1 MISPWKNIDS
11 DAPVNVKAG
20 LRFGAV
26 SDIGQVRE
34 ENEDSYGFYPQENPH
49 LFIVCDGMGGHED
62 GGVAS
67 RMARDVIIE
76 HYAASQGSLPQRMEA
91 AVKAA
96 NRAINEASG
105 TNMSIRRMGT
115 TCTAL
120 VFEKGNVTLA
130 HVGDSRA
137 YRVSPEALFQ
147 VSDDHTVAAEM
158 IASGLLTPGQA
169 ASHPQRNALTRALGS
184 APDVNVLI
192 RDLGTVSPGEKFII
206 CSDGLAP
213 VSLGEV
219 HRAVTQYDPQE
230 AAEWLVTQ
238 ANAAGGPDNVT
249 VLVIEALDVTE

>member
-1 MISPWKNIDS
+1 MISRWKHINS
-11 DAPVNVKAG
+11 DVPEQES
-20 LRFGAV
+20 LSLQLGAV

-34 ENEDSYGFYPQENPH
+34 ENEDSYGFYPAANPH

-62 GGVAS
+62 GGIAS

-76 HYAASQGSLPQRMEA
+76 HYAQSTGTVAQRLEA

-96 NRAINEASG
+96 NRAIDEASSPHA
-105 TNMSIRRMGT
+105 SIRKMGT

-120 VFEKGNVTLA
+120 AFSEGRAVLA

-158 IASGLLTPGQA
+158 IASGMLTPTQA
-169 ASHPQRNALTRALGS
+169 ATHPQRNALTRALGS
-184 APDVNVLI
+184 SNDVSVLI

-219 HRAVTQYDPQE
+219 HRAVIQYDPQE
-230 AAEWLVTQ
+230 AAEWLVAQ
-238 ANAAGGPDNVT
+238 ANAAGGPDNIT
-249 VLVIEALDVTE
+249 VLIIEVLPPTF